1 LMNNL
6 TEGFPG
12 IELIARQVNMS
23 ESKLKTIFKG
33 VYGQSMFQYFKEKQM
48 ILALQLLKNPE
59 AQIKN
64 IAASLSY
71 ESPGKFTVAFKKYHQ
86 ILPSEVSKF

>member
-1 LMNNL
+1 MDNL
-6 TEGFPG
+6 TEGFSG
-12 IELIARQVNMS
+12 IEAIAKQVNMS
-23 ESKLKTIFKG
+23 ESKLKAIFKG
-33 VYGQSMFQYFKEKQM
+33 VYGQSIFQYFKEKQM
-48 ILALQLLKNPE
+48 VLAMQLLKNPE

-71 ESPGKFTVAFKKYHQ
+71 ENPGKFTAAFKKYHH